1 MTDRERLYEQV
12 WMLHCRGMAVS
23 EIASRLMTSPDEVR
37 LVIRAIW
44 RAQGDEE
51 GD

>member
-12 WMLHCRGMAVS
+12 WMLHCRGRTVS

-37 LVIRAIW
+37 LIIRAIW
-44 RAQGDEE
+44 RAQEE
-51 GD
+51 E

>member
-1 MTDRERLYEQV
+1 MTDRERLYEV
-12 WMLHCRGMAVS
+12 WMLHCRGRTVS

-44 RAQGDEE
+44 RSQEE
-51 GD
+51 E

>member
-1 MTDRERLYEQV
+1 MTDRERLYEV
-12 WMLHCRGMAVS
+12 WMLHCRGMTVP

-44 RAQGDEE
+44 RTQGDEE